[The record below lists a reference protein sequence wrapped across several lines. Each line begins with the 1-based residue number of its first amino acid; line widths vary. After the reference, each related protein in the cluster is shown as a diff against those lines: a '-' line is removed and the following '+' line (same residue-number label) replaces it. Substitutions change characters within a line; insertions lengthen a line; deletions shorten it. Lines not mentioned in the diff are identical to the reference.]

1 MLMAIPLLVVP
12 ILFYLA
18 VALIGGPTALDAT
31 LFAARLP
38 SGGAFAFTN
47 GLAIITVAM
56 IALLVEV
63 MKSTNVKNTNSI
75 VDHGLSTALLVLA
88 ILLFV
93 LMPSAATG
101 TFFVLILIC
110 ALDVIAGFTVSIKTA
125 QRDFQVDRTFS

>member
-38 SGGAFAFTN
+38 SGGSFAFTN

-75 VDHGLSTALLVLA
+75 VDHGLSTALLVVA
-88 ILLFV
+88 ILL
-93 LMPSAATG
+93 
-101 TFFVLILIC
+101 FVLILIC